1 MIKEKLTYSYKGLM
15 SQIFIPIIVILTI
28 LKLFYNM
35 DSEFIFV
42 TGVLCLSISV
52 LLFVMSLTKVSN
64 EEIGSL
70 KLIGRGNFFLAILGF
85 VFMENV
91 YLINEINLGETFFQ
105 ISIFLTLINIL
116 VSIFIYYKKY
126 SSMVQWLFFLFL
138 IPFMFFIMKNQC
150 NNLIYFNNFFISKI
164 GAVTNLLFAFII
176 FFIILGVYKKFN
188 LTKNEKWIL
197 EISFFLILSNIFLFS
212 SIYFNKDLSYFIWT
226 SNLLSCFLLYNEF
239 EKKLLYNV
247 YANAYDSL
255 NKAKEIKKNLNKK
268 LKSREKDL
276 KYLNLLLKKSE
287 RKYKDVVQA
296 FSKGLLIF
304 ENDILVYSY
313 YFQDI
318 FDIKDINLNYKKNKI
333 TLKEVLNKI
342 TGEIYKDDEEK
353 EFSVEVKLKDKF
365 GKLRDYDVFL
375 INIKDNK
382 KILVFFEVTEII
394 KQRKELLR
402 IEKKLKEEN
411 INEAFYSNISHELRT
426 PINVI
431 YSALQLNN
439 IYLKDNKIDKINNNN
454 KIIKQNCLR
463 LIRTI
468 NNFIDSNKLSDG
480 FLESDIK
487 TYNIVDIIEN
497 IILSCDNYMKLKNTN
512 LIYDP
517 EFEEIYLNCDKDQM
531 ERIMLNILSNS
542 LKYGKENGNIYVSIR
557 IENEKIVIE
566 VLNDAETI
574 PKDKRDVIFEK
585 FTKVNAS
592 FSRPSEGS
600 GLGLYLTKG
609 LVNLHGGEISI
620 NAGEIYGNLYKIELP
635 YNKNLKAKE
644 TDLKHYMTMNELQQ
658 KIDIEFSDIYF

>member
-1 MIKEKLTYSYKGLM
+1 M
-15 SQIFIPIIVILTI
+15 
-28 LKLFYNM
+28 
-35 DSEFIFV
+35 
-42 TGVLCLSISV
+42 
-52 LLFVMSLTKVSN
+52 
-64 EEIGSL
+64 
-70 KLIGRGNFFLAILGF
+70 
-85 VFMENV
+85 
-91 YLINEINLGETFFQ
+91 
-105 ISIFLTLINIL
+105 
-116 VSIFIYYKKY
+116 
-126 SSMVQWLFFLFL
+126 
-138 IPFMFFIMKNQC
+138 
-150 NNLIYFNNFFISKI
+150 
-164 GAVTNLLFAFII
+164 
-176 FFIILGVYKKFN
+176 
-188 LTKNEKWIL
+188 
-197 EISFFLILSNIFLFS
+197 
-212 SIYFNKDLSYFIWT
+212 
-226 SNLLSCFLLYNEF
+226 
-239 EKKLLYNV
+239 
-247 YANAYDSL
+247 
-255 NKAKEIKKNLNKK
+255 
-268 LKSREKDL
+268 
-276 KYLNLLLKKSE
+276 
-287 RKYKDVVQA
+287 
-296 FSKGLLIF
+296 
-304 ENDILVYSY
+304 
-313 YFQDI
+313 
-318 FDIKDINLNYKKNKI
+318 
-333 TLKEVLNKI
+333 
-342 TGEIYKDDEEK
+342 
-353 EFSVEVKLKDKF
+353 
-365 GKLRDYDVFL
+365 
-375 INIKDNK
+375 
-382 KILVFFEVTEII
+382 
-394 KQRKELLR
+394 
-402 IEKKLKEEN
+402 
-411 INEAFYSNISHELRT
+411 
-426 PINVI
+426 NVI
-431 YSALQLNN
+431 YSALQLNK